1 MKRTGSFPKLI
12 SLVEERSKLENQVR
26 SLKNKLTKASV
37 GEREK

>member
-12 SLVEERSKLENQVR
+12 PLIEEMSKLEYQVR
-26 SLKNKLTKASV
+26 SLKNKLTKASA